1 MAIKMYKKKAGTQ
14 LTRNFNQDEFDCKG
28 SSGCCNCRCGTT
40 KVDTKLIRKL
50 QVLRNRLGRSISI
63 NSGYR
68 CPTHNRC
75 QGGVSGSQHTLGKA
89 ADIRI
94 TDASLSMP
102 ILALK
107 AQEVGFRCV
116 GRYSNRVHVD
126 TRAGNSYYYIHTGG
140 REIAKSTHGGKKLSC
155 PYALGSKT
163 VRRGSSGNAVRA
175 VQWIVNWSGYP
186 CSVDGAFGAK
196 TETALKAFQRD
207 MMLAADG
214 IVGANTRAAL
224 KEVIS

>member
-1 MAIKMYKKKAGTQ
+1 MAIKMYKKGAGTQ

-50 QVLRNRLGRSISI
+50 QALRHRLGRSITI

-75 QGGVSGSQHTLGKA
+75 QGGASASQHTYGKA
-89 ADIRI
+89 ADIRC
-94 TDASLSMP
+94 SLSP
-102 ILALK
+102 AQLAK
-107 AQEVGFRCV
+107 AAQEVGFTGI

-126 TRAGNSYYYIHTGG
+126 TRAGNSYYYTYADG
-140 REIAKSTHGGKKLSC
+140 REIAKSTHGGKKQNC

-163 VRRGSSGNAVRA
+163 VKRGSSGAAVRA

-186 CSVDGAFGAK
+186 CSIDGVFGAK
-196 TETALKAFQRD
+196 TEAALRNFQRD